1 MLRRCGE
8 DKLMLRVG
16 LTGGL
21 GSGKSTVAAIF
32 RSLGVHV
39 IEADAIGR
47 ALMQPGQ
54 QVYKEI
60 VAHFGEGI
68 LLAADAEGHRHL
80 DRGAL
85 AKIVFDNGRIEELN
99 AIVHPAVIAA
109 QAQWMDE
116 IAAREPDGI
125 AMVESALIFET
136 KYGGDAQAAVEGDSE
151 DREIAA
157 AVSTTGWQTR
167 FDRILLVTAREDVK
181 IARYVQR
188 AGAGRTLSGAERAAL
203 QDDARRRLAAQI
215 ADEVKS
221 PLCDYVI
228 ENNGDQAAL
237 EPAVRRVFAAL
248 KSSAAALARQTR

>member
-1 MLRRCGE
+1 
-8 DKLMLRVG
+8 MLRVG

-32 RSLGVHV
+32 RTLGVHV
-39 IEADAIGR
+39 IEADTIGR
-47 ALMQPGQ
+47 ELMQPGQ
-54 QVYKEI
+54 PVYDAIVAYFGKEI
-60 VAHFGEGI
+60 
-68 LLAADAEGHRHL
+68 LLPADAEGRQYI
-80 DRGAL
+80 DRRAL
-85 AKIVFDNGRIEELN
+85 AILAFDNGRIEELN

-109 QAQWMDE
+109 QSKWME
-116 IAAREPDGI
+116 VIAAKEPDAI

-136 KYGGDAQAAVEGDSE
+136 KHSGDMPITFEGDSE

-157 AVSTTGWQTR
+157 AISTTGWQTR
-167 FDRILLVTAREDVK
+167 FDRILLVTARDDIK
-181 IARYVQR
+181 IARYIQR
-188 AGAGRTLSGAERAAL
+188 AVAQSFDAGHILTTAERTAL

-237 EPAVRRVFAAL
+237 EIAVRRLYAAL
-248 KSSAAALARQTR
+248 RSSAASLARHPKS

>member
-1 MLRRCGE
+1 
-8 DKLMLRVG
+8 MLRVG

-68 LLAADAEGHRHL
+68 LLPVDAEGHRHL

-85 AKIVFDNGRIEELN
+85 AKLVFDNGKIEELN

-109 QAQWMDE
+109 QAKWMDE
-116 IAAREPDGI
+116 IAAREPDAI

-136 KYGGDAQAAVEGDSE
+136 KYGGEAQVAAAEGDSE

-157 AVSTTGWQTR
+157 AISTTGWQTR

-181 IARYVQR
+181 IARYIQR
-188 AGAGRTLSGAERAAL
+188 IAAGRTLGAAERAAL
-203 QDDARRRLAAQI
+203 QDDAKRRLAAQI

-248 KSSAAALARQTR
+248 RSSAAALARQPR